1 MNVVAQGTEYAD
13 IYIVRKIQSNGE
25 VAGLSRFAE
34 TALL

>member
-13 IYIVRKIQSNGE
+13 IVRKIQSNRE

-34 TALL
+34 IALL